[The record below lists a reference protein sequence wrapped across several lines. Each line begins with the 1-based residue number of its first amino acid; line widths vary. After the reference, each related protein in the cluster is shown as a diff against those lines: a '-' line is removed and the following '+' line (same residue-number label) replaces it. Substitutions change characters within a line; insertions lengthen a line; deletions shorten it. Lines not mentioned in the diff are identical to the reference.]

1 MIKKYCQAWAVVF
14 SITAIASGVFPDPAK
29 ADGYPGGKIPHQP
42 PHQSSCEVDDC
53 NSPRRGSL
61 YDEIYSKHKPYCG
74 YLKKNRHHSRHWS
87 ENYNRVETSEESSSE
102 KTSFEREPEI
112 REDLIASTE
121 GYSHFSASEPTSS
134 RSRYSQSSTMT
145 GENTLVL
152 FMVILLWFILRPLFS
167 TKDSK
172 KS

>member
-1 MIKKYCQAWAVVF
+1 M
-14 SITAIASGVFPDPAK
+14 
-29 ADGYPGGKIPHQP
+29 
-42 PHQSSCEVDDC
+42 
-53 NSPRRGSL
+53 